1 MMNEQEY
8 SDAVMAMFEPATQCE
23 AMVTYIP
30 EGDCLECVSSAEDY
44 YAERIDGR
52 LTIYV
57 GRESKEIVGLVIK
70 GWKCLLE
77 RLAKQYS
84 SFPAILQG
92 KTAKLEY
99 ILVAHVLT
107 LPRKRER
114 RPVTRAERL
123 PWNYSDLLAKAGRWN
138 VSVPVGGR

>member
-52 LTIYV
+52 VTVYV

-70 GWKCLLE
+70 GWKCLLQ
-77 RLAKQYS
+77 RLAKHYS
-84 SFPAILQG
+84 SFPAIIQG

-107 LPRKRER
+107 LPKKEKRQA
-114 RPVTRAERL
+114 TRTERL
-123 PWNYSDLLAKAGRWN
+123 KFGYSDLLAEANRWN